1 MLYIGCLAKSWLNE
15 IYFTTQITKKY
26 CTAMCHLSVVAKCP
40 FAKFKFIKP
49 NVFPITKEN

>member
-1 MLYIGCLAKSWLNE
+1 
-15 IYFTTQITKKY
+15 
-26 CTAMCHLSVVAKCP
+26 MCHLSVVAKCP